1 MAEKIKI
8 FFALEFFPIKETG
21 EAKRVLM
28 KTNIPVGNNN
38 LQNIANQAKELVKKL
53 KFKPALALVKESPFT
68 GLDGESN
75 YHSSPSRVGKGP
87 FKAFILKK
95 KGDTIRKEGK
105 GIYYINEKKIDF
117 PFQDYEI
124 NIVKID

>member
-1 MAEKIKI
+1 MIKNI
-8 FFALEFFPIKETG
+8 FYGLEFFPIKETK
-21 EAKRVLM
+21 EVKRELV
-28 KTNIPVGNNN
+28 KTNIPVGNND
-38 LQNIANQAKELVKKL
+38 LINISNQAKELVKKIN
-53 KFKPALALVKESPFT
+53 FTPAFALIKESFFT
-68 GLDGESN
+68 GLDN
-75 YHSSPSRVGKGP
+75 DNNTHNSPARVGKGP

-124 NIVKID
+124 NIVKIDED